1 MEFSYQAKTQSG
13 EVLEGK
19 IEAPNENA
27 AVEILHGKG
36 FMVFSLEPVQRGFL
50 LSDLNQIFAKP
61 KTKDV
66 VIFTRQLSTL
76 VEADMPL
83 AESLRTLAHQVGKAS
98 FRKIIDD
105 VANAVEGGSAL
116 SAALAEYPKLFS
128 PFYIKLVRSGEV
140 SGKLQDSL
148 SYLADY
154 LERSQGI
161 SSKIRGALAYP
172 IFVVGAMI
180 VVMIIMAVYVLP
192 NLLVI
197 FKESGVT
204 ELPLPTRMLIGFTD
218 FMNAYLWYLLAVAA
232 GGTALFWR
240 YIHTERGRALFDD
253 IKLRVPI
260 FGKILKN
267 LYLARISESLATLI
281 KADISILDAI
291 KITSDLVGNISYQ
304 QILLEAEESVRGGG
318 SISDVFSKY
327 SDMPALLT
335 SMVSVGERTGKLE
348 YMLNHVSKF
357 FKEESESDIQNF
369 AQLLEPVLVLI
380 IGVGVA
386 LLVAAVLL
394 PLYSIVNTA

>member
-13 EVLEGK
+13 EVLGGV
-19 IEAPNENA
+19 IEALNENT
-27 AVEILHGKG
+27 AVEILHSKG
-36 FMVFSLEPVQRGFL
+36 LTVFSLEPIQRGFL
-50 LSDLNQIFAKP
+50 LSDLNHIFARP
-61 KTKDV
+61 KTKDI

-83 AESLRTLAHQVGKAS
+83 AESLRTLAHQIDKVP

-116 SAALAEYPKLFS
+116 SAALAEYPALFS
-128 PFYIKLVRSGEV
+128 PFFIKLVKSGEV

-148 SYLADY
+148 SYLAGY

-172 IFVVGAMI
+172 AFVVGAMI
-180 VVMIIMAVYVLP
+180 VVMIVMSVYVLP

-204 ELPLPTRMLIGFTD
+204 ELPLPTRLLIGFTD
-218 FMNAYLWYLLAVAA
+218 FMNAYLWYLLVAA
-232 GGTALFWR
+232 AVGIALFWR
-240 YIHTERGRALFDD
+240 YIRTQRGKAWSDD
-253 IKLRVPI
+253 VKLRVPI
-260 FGKILKN
+260 FGRILKN

-291 KITSDLVGNISYQ
+291 KITSDLVGNVGYQ

-357 FKEESESDIQNF
+357 FKEESENDIQNF

-380 IGVGVA
+380 IGAAVA

-394 PLYSIVNTA
+394 PLYSIVGAA

>member
-1 MEFSYQAKTQSG
+1 
-13 EVLEGK
+13 VLVGAV
-19 IEAPNENA
+19 EALNESV

-36 FMVFSLEPVQRGFL
+36 LTVFSLEPLQRGFL
-50 LSDLNQIFAKP
+50 LSDLNLIFARP
-61 KTKDV
+61 KTKDIV
-66 VIFTRQLSTL
+66 VFTRQLSTL

-83 AESLRTLAHQVGKAS
+83 AESLRTLAHQIDKAP

-116 SAALAEYPKLFS
+116 SAALAEYPSLFS
-128 PFYIKLVRSGEV
+128 PFFIKLVKSGEV

-161 SSKIRGALAYP
+161 SSKIRGALVYP
-172 IFVVGAMI
+172 AFVVGAMV
-180 VVMIIMAVYVLP
+180 VVMIIMSVYVLP

-204 ELPLPTRMLIGFTD
+204 ELPLPTRLLIGFTD

-232 GGTALFWR
+232 GGIALFWR
-240 YIHTERGRALFDD
+240 YIRTEQGKAWFDD

-260 FGKILKN
+260 FGRILRN

-281 KADISILDAI
+281 KADISILDTI
-291 KITSDLVGNISYQ
+291 KITSDLVGNISFQ
-304 QILLEAEESVRGGG
+304 QILLEAEENVRGGG

-327 SDMPALLT
+327 SDIPALLT

-357 FKEESESDIQNF
+357 FKEESENDIQNF
-369 AQLLEPVLVLI
+369 AQLLEPVLVLV
-380 IGVGVA
+380 IGAAVA

-394 PLYSIVNTA
+394 PLYSIVGAV